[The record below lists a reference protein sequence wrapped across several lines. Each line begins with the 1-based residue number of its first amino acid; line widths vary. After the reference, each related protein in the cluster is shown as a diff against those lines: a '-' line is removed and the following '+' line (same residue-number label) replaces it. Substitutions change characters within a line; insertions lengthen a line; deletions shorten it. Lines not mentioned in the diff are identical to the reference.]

1 MRRVRSAPARIMAMI
16 LVAGAFAAPAA
27 GQQQVGQPPAR
38 AGAPRDSAAIARELE
53 RQFGPGVTH
62 EEIVERLR
70 RSGLT
75 RSQVRAR
82 LQQMGYHPGLA
93 DPYFD
98 SIERGLAPPAGQTDE
113 QFVEALR
120 RIGVIEAPLEDVPAD
135 SVPPDTVAPA
145 EIQVFGRSLF
155 LRPSREFEPIL
166 TGPAPPNYR
175 IGPGDEISLVLT
187 GDVELAYLLPVN
199 REGYLVIP
207 DVGQVFVNGL
217 TLAQLEDR
225 LYDRLGRVYSGV
237 RRGADATT
245 RFLVSLGR
253 TRMNQVYV
261 IGDVARPSAY
271 AVDALATVFHALYLA
286 GGPNENGSFRRIE
299 VRRGGEVVQRVDL
312 YDYLVHGDDRSD
324 IRLEHGDI
332 LFVPPAE
339 RRVTILGAVRRPAI
353 YEVTAAEDLRDLI
366 RFAGG
371 FQPEA
376 DIRRIQIDRIVPPP
390 DRSPGVDRQLVDVD
404 LAALADEAGE
414 RIELRD
420 GDIVHVFGVSPERRN
435 RIVVT
440 GNVRRP
446 GLYEWTPGLT
456 LGEVIERAQ
465 GLTEDA
471 YTARVHIHRLVESD
485 STREMIRV
493 PLEVDSAGG
502 VRADVVLAD
511 RDSVVVFSRS
521 RLRTPRYV
529 SIAGFVKNPGTYAL
543 SERMTVQDL
552 ILAAG
557 GFAEGAEVR
566 EVELARMPEPWER
579 TDQTAMVYRV
589 PLAPSAANGGGSEL
603 RAAVPGGSDP
613 WLPEWRPGAGE
624 VVLQH
629 GDRVFVRRA
638 PGYERPRVVTITGE
652 VLRPGRFV
660 LQSRQERLT
669 DLLQRAGGL
678 TTEAYA
684 PGLQLHRGGA
694 LLATDL
700 PRALAKPGSPY
711 DVILEDG
718 DSLHVPVYDPTVLVT
733 GAVTFESRVLFE
745 PGKGLDHYLN
755 RAGGLT
761 EAADKDRITVTYM
774 DGERRAMSKVLG
786 LFPRAPRIEPGS
798 TIFVP
803 AKPPD
808 ERGGINWDAVLTRTT
823 AILGTLATVIIAVDR
838 VRQ

>member
-1 MRRVRSAPARIMAMI
+1 MVLIVA
-16 LVAGAFAAPAA
+16 AGASAAPAA
-27 GQQQVGQPPAR
+27 GQQQTGQPPAR
-38 AGAPRDSAAIARELE
+38 TATPRDSAAIAQEIE
-53 RQFGPGVTH
+53 RRLGPGVTQQ
-62 EEIVERLR
+62 EIVERLR
-70 RSGLT
+70 RSGLS

-82 LQQMGYHPGLA
+82 LQQMGYDPGLA
-93 DPYFD
+93 DRYFD
-98 SIERGLAPPAGQTDE
+98 AIERGVEPPAGKTDE
-113 QFVEALR
+113 QFIEALR
-120 RIGVIEAPLEDVPAD
+120 RIGVVDSFPRPGVPFD
-135 SVPPDTVAPA
+135 SLPPDSLPRDTVAA
-145 EIQVFGRSLF
+145 GAIQVFGRSLF
-155 LRPSREFEPIL
+155 LRPSSEFEPIL

-253 TRMNQVYV
+253 TRLNQVYV

-286 GGPNENGSFRRIE
+286 GGPNDNGSFRRIE
-299 VRRGGEVVQRVDL
+299 VRRGGEVVQTVDL
-312 YDYLVHGDDRSD
+312 YDYLVRGDDRSD
-324 IRLEHGDI
+324 VRLEHGDI
-332 LFVPPAE
+332 LFVPTVE
-339 RRVTILGAVRRPAI
+339 RRVTVLGAVRRPAI
-353 YEVTAAEDLRDLI
+353 YEVTAGEDLRDLI
-366 RFAGG
+366 RYAGG

-376 DIRRIQIDRIVPPP
+376 DIRRIQIDRILPPP
-390 DRSPGVDRQLVDVD
+390 DRSPGVDRELVDVD

-414 RIELRD
+414 RIELHD
-420 GDIVHVFGVSPERRN
+420 GDVVHVFGVSPERRN
-435 RIVVT
+435 RVMVT

-446 GLYEWTPGLT
+446 GLYEWRPGLT
-456 LGEVIERAQ
+456 LGEVIARAQ

-485 STREMIRV
+485 STRRMIQA

-502 VRADVVLAD
+502 VHADVILAD
-511 RDSVVVFSRS
+511 RDSVVVFSRT

-529 SIAGFVKNPGTYAL
+529 SIAGFVKNPGTYTL

-557 GFAEGAEVR
+557 GFVEGAEVR

-579 TDQTAMVYRV
+579 TDRTAIVYRV
-589 PLAPSAANGGGSEL
+589 PLAPSEADGDGTLL
-603 RAAVPGGSDP
+603 RAAAPDSADP
-613 WLPEWRPGAGE
+613 WLPEWRPRAGE
-624 VVLQH
+624 VVLEH

-638 PGYERPRVVTITGE
+638 LGYERPRVVTVTGE

-660 LQSRQERLT
+660 LQSRQERLS
-669 DLLQRAGGL
+669 DVLQRAGGL
-678 TTEAYA
+678 TSEAYP
-684 PGLQLHRGGA
+684 PGFQLHRGGA
-694 LLATDL
+694 LVATDL
-700 PRALAKPGSPY
+700 PEALRKPESPY
-711 DVILEDG
+711 NLLLQDG

-745 PGKGLDHYLN
+745 PGKGLGHYLD
-755 RAGGLT
+755 RAGGVT
-761 EAADKDRITVTYM
+761 DAADEDRITVTYM

-786 LFPRAPRIEPGS
+786 LFTRAPRIEPGS
-798 TIFVP
+798 TIYVP

-838 VRQ
+838 VRE